1 MGKRKKKGRK
11 SGRKKKEI
19 NIYNFGF
26 FYFFFVFLQ
35 MLKKKM
41 VRDAPQRV
49 MVNLHIQKQKAM
61 CNLYYNHKQC

>member
-11 SGRKKKEI
+11 KREI
-19 NIYNFGF
+19 NIYNFEF
-26 FYFFFVFLQ
+26 FYFFFVFIQ

-41 VRDAPQRV
+41 VGDAPQRV
-49 MVNLHIQKQKAM
+49 MVNLDIQKQKVI

>member
-1 MGKRKKKGRK
+1 MGKRKKK
-11 SGRKKKEI
+11 GRKKKEI
-19 NIYNFGF
+19 NIYNFEF
-26 FYFFFVFLQ
+26 FFFVFLQ

-41 VRDAPQRV
+41 VGDAPQRV